1 LGAVLQGL
9 VVLVIPVSYAVL
21 PPILILSYLL
31 AKTGLMTL
39 GIIKNPG
46 MDGVVMG
53 KFTALLPDR
62 NGVFSGKAADQDVAL
77 ILLAARSNQY
87 VLSSFHRFGEF
98 NPVSRPTPNSPMGIF
113 GPGFKE
119 LGDYMKKMQAQ
130 LANDAIRYNCEQV
143 IS

>member
-21 PPILILSYLL
+21 PPILILSYLF

-39 GIIKNPG
+39 GLIKNPG

-87 VLSSFHRFGEF
+87 VLSSFH
-98 NPVSRPTPNSPMGIF
+98 
-113 GPGFKE
+113 
-119 LGDYMKKMQAQ
+119 
-130 LANDAIRYNCEQV
+130 
-143 IS
+143 